1 MTEKYRETKFDIC
14 LGGMLVDEKVV
25 AVNKNEQGDIVSV
38 KTNQGRVFR
47 TDQAIL
53 QVRAGRLAGLQVVN
67 RDGREYIRTN
77 ADGIAENNLDNL
89 PENLI

>member
-25 AVNKNEQGDIVSV
+25 AVNKDEQGDILSV

-89 PENLI
+89 PEF

>member
-25 AVNKNEQGDIVSV
+25 AVNKNEQGDIASV

-89 PENLI
+89 PEF

>member
-89 PENLI
+89 PEF

>member
-47 TDQAIL
+47 TDQALL

-89 PENLI
+89 PEF

>member
-1 MTEKYRETKFDIC
+1 M
-14 LGGMLVDEKVV
+14 DEKVV
-25 AVNKNEQGDIVSV
+25 AVNKDEQGDIVSV

-53 QVRAGRLAGLQVVN
+53 QVSAGRLAGLQVVN

-77 ADGIAENNLDNL
+77 ADSIAENNLDNL
-89 PENLI
+89 PEF